1 MGFRSQMTMGKHS
14 GGRKVNVHELSDDQ
28 INKRRDSNLTYKQVQ
43 KEAKKKAAAQ
53 KFQRRQKELKAG
65 GAERDWRG
73 NYKEDKSIKSESS
86 SGMSTE
92 QGIAAGSAVTQAVGI
107 GSESTDVTGNAV
119 TGTLSGAQ
127 TGLMLSGG
135 NLVGA
140 AVGAVVGGTLGAIK
154 ARQARKAAQYE
165 AEAKKQEAM
174 AKIEGDK
181 GERIQRAMAGLGQ
194 AFSRNLNKRL
204 QVRL

>member
-1 MGFRSQMTMGKHS
+1 MTAGRHS
-14 GGRKVNVHELSDDQ
+14 GGRKVSVHEMDDNQ
-28 INKRRDSNLTYKQVQ
+28 INKRRESNLTYKQVQ

-53 KFQRRQKELKAG
+53 KFKRRQTELKAG
-65 GAERDWRG
+65 GAKKDWKG
-73 NYKEDKSIKSESS
+73 NYKEDKSIKSEKS

-92 QGIAAGSAVTQAVGI
+92 QGLAAGNAVTDAVGI

-127 TGLMLSGG
+127 MGLMLSGG
-135 NLVGA
+135 NPAGA

-154 ARQARKAAQYE
+154 ARSARKKAQAGIE
-165 AEAKKQEAM
+165 ADKQEAL
-174 AKIEGDK
+174 AGIEGQK
-181 GERIQRAMAGLGQ
+181 GERIQRAMQSLGT
-194 AFSRNLNKRL
+194 AFSRNLNKQL